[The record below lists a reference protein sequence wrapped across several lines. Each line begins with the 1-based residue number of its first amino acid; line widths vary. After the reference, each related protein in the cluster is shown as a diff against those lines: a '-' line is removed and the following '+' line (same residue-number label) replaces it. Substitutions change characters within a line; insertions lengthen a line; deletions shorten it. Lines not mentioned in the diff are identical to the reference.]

1 MAFDRDQFIERLQQM
16 RRPLQFAAR
25 QNVRKIAVLQDLE
38 ARVLEWLDA
47 AMALQPPPAV
57 AANLDA
63 CRRLFS
69 GFDRADPTTK
79 FQVITTTLGRL
90 DHLLALVERR
100 EAVPRQPPIA
110 APSPASEEEAGRGAG
125 DARLSPLPTFPR
137 QGGRSPSAAGRYVKS
152 STRNGE
158 DRSTDAPIASPEP
171 TDILTQS
178 IQFLK
183 GVGPNRAQMLRR
195 LGIETIGDALALLPR
210 RYEDRTNL
218 KPIRSLEVGKQE
230 TFEGTILVSGS
241 SRTGRGR
248 RLWEIIIGDATGTL
262 RCLWFQFHET
272 YMRQR
277 YRTGQRVIVTG
288 EIRINP
294 YSGHR
299 KEVHHPDLETIEAD
313 EREPLHVGRIV
324 PVYPATEGLHQKTLR
339 TVIKRIVDEFADQ
352 ASDCL
357 PSTMRERLQ
366 LLMAPQAFREVH
378 FPSPEADLA
387 ALNRWTSEAHR
398 RLVFEEFFLLELG
411 LALRQRATTI
421 EERGVTYRGTGA
433 LGERLRSQLPFTLTA
448 AQQRVVAEIVENMRR
463 PHPMNRLLQGDVGS
477 GKTIVALLAML
488 LAIES
493 GFQAAIMAPTEI
505 LAEQHYLTMHRLVD
519 RLGVRVTLL
528 TSATKGSRRRGL
540 LETIAAGDV
549 DLIVGTHALIQEG
562 VEFKTL
568 GLAVIDEQHRFGVL
582 QRATLKRKGYYP
594 DVLVM
599 TATPIPRTLA
609 MTVYGDLD
617 VSIIDELPPGR
628 LPVMTR
634 LCYDSRR
641 GESYELM
648 RGALR
653 QGRQAY
659 VVYPLIE
666 ESEKTD
672 LRAATAMAEQLQ
684 REVFPEFRVGLLH
697 GRLKSDEKEQIMRA
711 FAAGD
716 LQVLVST
723 TVIEVGVDVPNA
735 SVMLVEHAERFGLA
749 QLHQLRGRVG
759 RSHHQAY
766 CLLMADFPMSEEAK
780 QRLRALTES
789 HDGFMIAEQDLEIRG
804 PGEFL
809 GTRQSGL
816 PELRVAHLIRDQRVL
831 AEARRE
837 AFALV
842 ANDPHLSLPEH
853 AALRQALLNRWQHKF
868 ELMHVG

>member
-1 MAFDRDQFIERLQQM
+1 MAFDRDQFVERLQQI
-16 RRPLQFAAR
+16 RRPLEFAAR

-38 ARVLEWLDA
+38 ARLLEWLEA
-47 AMALQPPPAV
+47 ATALHPAPEL

-63 CRRLFS
+63 CRRLFT
-69 GFDRADPTTK
+69 GFDRADPSTK
-79 FQVITTTLGRL
+79 RQVITTALGRL
-90 DHLLALVERR
+90 DHLMVLVD
-100 EAVPRQPPIA
+100 RQLPEIPQH
-110 APSPASEEEAGRGAG
+110 P
-125 DARLSPLPTFPR
+125 PLP
-137 QGGRSPSAAGRYVKS
+137 SPSAS
-152 STRNGE
+152 STT
-158 DRSTDAPIASPEP
+158 SPAPVNV
-171 TDILTQS
+171 LTQS

-183 GVGPNRAQMLRR
+183 GVGPARAQMLRR

-210 RYEDRTNL
+210 RYDDRTNL
-218 KPIRSLEVGKQE
+218 KPIRSLQVGTQE

-248 RLWEIIIGDATGTL
+248 RLYEMIVGDATGTM
-262 RCLWFQFHET
+262 RCLWFQFHEA

-277 YRTGQRVIVTG
+277 YRTGQHVIVTG
-288 EIRINP
+288 EVRINA
-294 YSGHR
+294 YSGQR
-299 KEVHHPDLETIEAD
+299 KEVHHPDLELIEAD
-313 EREPLHVGRIV
+313 EHEPLHTGRMV

-339 TVIKRIVDEFADQ
+339 TVIKRIVDEYAHQ
-352 ASDCL
+352 VEDCL
-357 PSTMRERLQ
+357 PPALRQRLH
-366 LLMAPQAFREVH
+366 LLEASQALREVH
-378 FPSPEADLA
+378 FPSADADLE
-387 ALNRWTSEAHR
+387 ALNHWSSEAHR

-411 LALRQRATTI
+411 LALRQRDTTI
-421 EERGVTYRGTGA
+421 EERRIAYRGTGA
-433 LGERLRSQLPFTLTA
+433 LADQLRTQLPFKLTT
-448 AQQRVVAEIVENMRR
+448 AQEHVLAEIMANMRR

-493 GFQAAIMAPTEI
+493 GFQAAIMVPTEI
-505 LAEQHYLTMHRLVD
+505 LAEQHYLTMHRLVEP
-519 RLGVRVTLL
+519 LGVRVMLL
-528 TSATKGSRRRGL
+528 TSAIKGSRRREL

-562 VEFKTL
+562 LEFKAL

-582 QRATLKRKGYYP
+582 QRATLKRKGYSP

-609 MTVYGDLD
+609 MTVYGDLE

-628 LPVMTR
+628 LPVITQ
-634 LCYDSRR
+634 LCYESRR
-641 GESYELM
+641 GQSYELM
-648 RGALR
+648 RQVLR
-653 QGRQAY
+653 QGRQVY

-684 REVFPEFRVGLLH
+684 REVLPEFRVGLLH
-697 GRLKSDEKEQIMRA
+697 GRLKSDQKEHIMRA
-711 FAAGD
+711 FSTGD
-716 LQVLVST
+716 LEVLVST

-735 SVMLVEHAERFGLA
+735 TLMLVEHAERFGLA

-780 QRLRALTES
+780 QRLQTLTE
-789 HDGFMIAEQDLEIRG
+789 HDDGFMIAERDLEIRG

-842 ANDPHLSLPEH
+842 AEDPHLSRPEH
-853 AALRQALLNRWQHKF
+853 EGLRQALMNRWQQKF

>member
-1 MAFDRDQFIERLQQM
+1 MAFDRDQFVERLQQI
-16 RRPLQFAAR
+16 RRPLVFAAR

-38 ARVLEWLDA
+38 ARLLEWLEA
-47 AMALQPPPAV
+47 ATALHPAPEL

-63 CRRLFS
+63 CRRLFT
-69 GFDRADPTTK
+69 GFDRADPSTK
-79 FQVITTTLGRL
+79 RQVITTALGRL
-90 DHLLALVERR
+90 DHLMVLVD
-100 EAVPRQPPIA
+100 RQLPEIPQH
-110 APSPASEEEAGRGAG
+110 P
-125 DARLSPLPTFPR
+125 PLP
-137 QGGRSPSAAGRYVKS
+137 SPSAS
-152 STRNGE
+152 STT
-158 DRSTDAPIASPEP
+158 SPAPVNV
-171 TDILTQS
+171 LTQS

-183 GVGPNRAQMLRR
+183 GVGPARAQMLRR

-210 RYEDRTNL
+210 RYDDRTNL
-218 KPIRSLEVGKQE
+218 KPIRSLQVGTQE

-248 RLWEIIIGDATGTL
+248 RLYEMIVGDATGTM
-262 RCLWFQFHET
+262 RCLWFQFHEA

-277 YRTGQRVIVTG
+277 YRTGQHVIVTG
-288 EIRINP
+288 EVRINA
-294 YSGHR
+294 YSGQR
-299 KEVHHPDLETIEAD
+299 KEVHHPDLELIEAD
-313 EREPLHVGRIV
+313 EHEPLHTGRMV

-339 TVIKRIVDEFADQ
+339 TVIKRIVDEYAHQ
-352 ASDCL
+352 VEDCL
-357 PSTMRERLQ
+357 PPALRQRLR
-366 LLMAPQAFREVH
+366 LLEASQALREVH
-378 FPSPEADLA
+378 FPTADADLE
-387 ALNRWTSEAHR
+387 ALNHWSSEAHR

-411 LALRQRATTI
+411 LALRQRDTTI
-421 EERGVTYRGTGA
+421 EERRIAYRGTGA
-433 LGERLRSQLPFTLTA
+433 LADQLRTQLPFKLTT
-448 AQQRVVAEIVENMRR
+448 AQEHVLAEIMANMRR

-493 GFQAAIMAPTEI
+493 GFQAAIMVPTEI
-505 LAEQHYLTMHRLVD
+505 LAEQHYLTMHRLVEP
-519 RLGVRVTLL
+519 LGVRVMLL
-528 TSATKGSRRRGL
+528 TSAIKGSRRREL

-562 VEFKTL
+562 LEFKAL

-582 QRATLKRKGYYP
+582 QRATLKRKGYSP

-609 MTVYGDLD
+609 MTVYGDLE

-628 LPVMTR
+628 LPVITQ
-634 LCYDSRR
+634 LCYESRR
-641 GESYELM
+641 GQSYELM
-648 RGALR
+648 RQVLR
-653 QGRQAY
+653 QGRQVY

-684 REVFPEFRVGLLH
+684 REVLPEFRVGLLH
-697 GRLKSDEKEQIMRA
+697 GRLKSDQKEHIMRA
-711 FAAGD
+711 FSTGD
-716 LQVLVST
+716 LEVLVST

-735 SVMLVEHAERFGLA
+735 TLMLVEHAERFGLA

-766 CLLMADFPMSEEAK
+766 CLLMANFPMSEEAK
-780 QRLRALTES
+780 QRLQTLTE
-789 HDGFMIAEQDLEIRG
+789 HDDGFMIAERDLEIRG

-842 ANDPHLSLPEH
+842 AEDPHLSRPEH
-853 AALRQALLNRWQHKF
+853 EGLRQALMNRWQQKF

>member
-1 MAFDRDQFIERLQQM
+1 MAFDRDQFVERLQQI
-16 RRPLQFAAR
+16 RRPLVFAAR

-38 ARVLEWLDA
+38 ARLLEWLEA
-47 AMALQPPPAV
+47 ATALHPAPEL

-63 CRRLFS
+63 CRRLFT
-69 GFDRADPTTK
+69 GFDRADPSTK
-79 FQVITTTLGRL
+79 RQVITTALGRL
-90 DHLLALVERR
+90 DHLMVLVD
-100 EAVPRQPPIA
+100 RQLPEIPQH
-110 APSPASEEEAGRGAG
+110 P
-125 DARLSPLPTFPR
+125 PLP
-137 QGGRSPSAAGRYVKS
+137 SPSAS
-152 STRNGE
+152 STT
-158 DRSTDAPIASPEP
+158 SPAPVNV
-171 TDILTQS
+171 LTQS

-183 GVGPNRAQMLRR
+183 GVGPARAQMLRR

-210 RYEDRTNL
+210 RYDDRTNL
-218 KPIRSLEVGKQE
+218 KPIRSLQVGTQE

-248 RLWEIIIGDATGTL
+248 RLYEMIVGDATGTM
-262 RCLWFQFHET
+262 RCLWFQFHEA

-277 YRTGQRVIVTG
+277 YRTGQHVIVTG
-288 EIRINP
+288 EVRINA
-294 YSGHR
+294 YSGQR
-299 KEVHHPDLETIEAD
+299 KEVHHPDLELIEAD
-313 EREPLHVGRIV
+313 EHEPLHTGRMV

-339 TVIKRIVDEFADQ
+339 TVIKRIVDEYAHQ
-352 ASDCL
+352 VEDCL
-357 PSTMRERLQ
+357 PPALRQRLR
-366 LLMAPQAFREVH
+366 LLEASQALREVH
-378 FPSPEADLA
+378 FPTADADLE
-387 ALNRWTSEAHR
+387 ALNHWSSDAHR

-411 LALRQRATTI
+411 LALRQRDTTI
-421 EERGVTYRGTGA
+421 EERRIAYRGTGA
-433 LGERLRSQLPFTLTA
+433 LADQLRTQLPFELTT
-448 AQQRVVAEIVENMRR
+448 AQEHVLAEIMANMRR

-493 GFQAAIMAPTEI
+493 GFQAAIMVPTEI
-505 LAEQHYLTMHRLVD
+505 LAEQHYLTMHRLVEL
-519 RLGVRVTLL
+519 LGVRVMLL
-528 TSATKGSRRRGL
+528 TSAIKGSRRREL

-562 VEFKTL
+562 LEFKAL

-582 QRATLKRKGYYP
+582 QRATLKRKGYSP

-609 MTVYGDLD
+609 MTVYGDLE

-628 LPVMTR
+628 LPVITQ
-634 LCYDSRR
+634 LCYESRR
-641 GESYELM
+641 GQSYELM
-648 RGALR
+648 RQVLR
-653 QGRQAY
+653 QGRQVY

-684 REVFPEFRVGLLH
+684 REVLPEFRVGLLH
-697 GRLKSDEKEQIMRA
+697 GRLKSDQKEHIMRA
-711 FAAGD
+711 FSTGD
-716 LQVLVST
+716 LEVLVST

-735 SVMLVEHAERFGLA
+735 TLILVEHAERFGLA

-780 QRLRALTES
+780 RRLQTLTEYD
-789 HDGFMIAEQDLEIRG
+789 DGFMIAERDLEIRG

-842 ANDPHLSLPEH
+842 AEDPHLSRPEH
-853 AALRQALLNRWQHKF
+853 EGLRQALMNRWQQKF

>member
-1 MAFDRDQFIERLQQM
+1 MAFDRDQFVERLQQI
-16 RRPLQFAAR
+16 RRPLVFAAR

-38 ARVLEWLDA
+38 ARLLEWLEA
-47 AMALQPPPAV
+47 ATALHPAPEL

-63 CRRLFS
+63 CRRLFT
-69 GFDRADPTTK
+69 GFDRADPSTK
-79 FQVITTTLGRL
+79 RQVITTALGRL
-90 DHLLALVERR
+90 DHLMVLVD
-100 EAVPRQPPIA
+100 RQLPEIPQH
-110 APSPASEEEAGRGAG
+110 P
-125 DARLSPLPTFPR
+125 PLP
-137 QGGRSPSAAGRYVKS
+137 SPSAS
-152 STRNGE
+152 STT
-158 DRSTDAPIASPEP
+158 SPAPVNV
-171 TDILTQS
+171 LTQS

-183 GVGPNRAQMLRR
+183 GVGPARAQMLRR

-210 RYEDRTNL
+210 RYDDRTNL
-218 KPIRSLEVGKQE
+218 KPIRSLQVGTQE

-248 RLWEIIIGDATGTL
+248 RLYEMIVGDATGTM
-262 RCLWFQFHET
+262 RCLWFQFHEA

-277 YRTGQRVIVTG
+277 YRTGQHVIVTG
-288 EIRINP
+288 EVRINA
-294 YSGHR
+294 YSGQR
-299 KEVHHPDLETIEAD
+299 KEVHHPDLELIEAD
-313 EREPLHVGRIV
+313 EHEPLHTGRMV

-339 TVIKRIVDEFADQ
+339 TVIKRIVDEYAHQ
-352 ASDCL
+352 VEDCL
-357 PSTMRERLQ
+357 PPALRQRLH
-366 LLMAPQAFREVH
+366 LLEASQALREVH
-378 FPSPEADLA
+378 FPTADADLE
-387 ALNRWTSEAHR
+387 ALNHWSSEAHR

-411 LALRQRATTI
+411 LALRQRDTTI
-421 EERGVTYRGTGA
+421 EERRIAYRGTGA
-433 LGERLRSQLPFTLTA
+433 LADQLRTQLPFKLTT
-448 AQQRVVAEIVENMRR
+448 AQEHVLAEIMANMRR

-493 GFQAAIMAPTEI
+493 GFQAAIMVPTEI
-505 LAEQHYLTMHRLVD
+505 LAEQHYLTMHRLVEP
-519 RLGVRVTLL
+519 LGVRVMLL
-528 TSATKGSRRRGL
+528 TSAIKGSRRREL

-562 VEFKTL
+562 LEFKAL

-582 QRATLKRKGYYP
+582 QRATLKRKGYSP

-609 MTVYGDLD
+609 MTVYGDLE

-628 LPVMTR
+628 LPVITQ
-634 LCYDSRR
+634 LCYESRR
-641 GESYELM
+641 GQSYELM
-648 RGALR
+648 RQVLR
-653 QGRQAY
+653 QGRQVY

-684 REVFPEFRVGLLH
+684 REVLPEFRVGLLH
-697 GRLKSDEKEQIMRA
+697 GRLKSDQKEHIMRA
-711 FAAGD
+711 FSTGD
-716 LQVLVST
+716 LEVLVST

-735 SVMLVEHAERFGLA
+735 TLILVEHAERFGLA

-780 QRLRALTES
+780 RRLQTLTEYD
-789 HDGFMIAEQDLEIRG
+789 DGFMIAERDLEIRG

-842 ANDPHLSLPEH
+842 AEDPHLSRPEH
-853 AALRQALLNRWQHKF
+853 EGLRQALMNRWQQKF

>member
-1 MAFDRDQFIERLQQM
+1 MAFNHDQFIERLQQI

-38 ARVLEWLDA
+38 ARLIEWLEA
-47 AMALQPPPAV
+47 ATALQPPPDI

-63 CRRLFS
+63 CRRLFT
-69 GFDRADPTTK
+69 GFDRADPSTK
-79 FQVITTTLGRL
+79 RRVITTALGRL
-90 DHLLALVERR
+90 DHLTALVERQISKSP
-100 EAVPRQPPIA
+100 PRPSLPSSSA
-110 APSPASEEEAGRGAG
+110 PLHHDGPNVSVSEKSAPSSTSRERTQRSEAQTTA
-125 DARLSPLPTFPR
+125 LSSVNVL
-137 QGGRSPSAAGRYVKS
+137 
-152 STRNGE
+152 
-158 DRSTDAPIASPEP
+158 D
-171 TDILTQS
+171 QS

-183 GVGPNRAQMLRR
+183 GVGPARAQMLRR

-210 RYEDRTNL
+210 RYDDRTNL
-218 KPIRSLEVGKQE
+218 KPICNLEVGTQE

-241 SRTGRGR
+241 SRTARGR
-248 RLWEIIIGDATGTL
+248 RLYEMIIGDATGTM
-262 RCLWFQFHET
+262 RCLWFQFHEA

-288 EIRINP
+288 EIRINS
-294 YSGHR
+294 YAGQR
-299 KEVHHPDLETIEAD
+299 KEVHHPDLESLEAN
-313 EREPLHVGRIV
+313 ERETLHTGRIV

-339 TVIKRIVDEFADQ
+339 TVIKRIVDEYAHQ
-352 ASDCL
+352 VRDCL
-357 PSTMRERLQ
+357 PPGLQQRLQ
-366 LLMAPQAFREVH
+366 LMEASQAFREVH
-378 FPSPEADLA
+378 FPSPDSNLE
-387 ALNRWTSEAHR
+387 ALNRWSSEAHH

-411 LALRQRATTI
+411 LALRQRETTM
-421 EERGVTYRGTGA
+421 EERRVAYRGTD
-433 LGERLRSQLPFTLTA
+433 RLANQLRPRLPFHLTT
-448 AQQRVVAEIVENMRR
+448 AQERVLAEILENMRR

-493 GFQAAIMAPTEI
+493 GFQAAIMVPTEV
-505 LAEQHYLTMHRLVD
+505 LAEQHYLTIRRLVET
-519 RLGVRVTLL
+519 LGVRVTLL
-528 TSATKGSRRRGL
+528 TSAIKGSRRRRL
-540 LETIAAGDV
+540 FEAIAAGDV
-549 DLIVGTHALIQEG
+549 DLIVGTHALIQEDL
-562 VEFKTL
+562 EFKAL

-582 QRATLKRKGYYP
+582 QRATLKRKGYSP

-628 LPVMTR
+628 LPVITK
-634 LCYDSRR
+634 LCYESRR
-641 GESYELM
+641 DESYALM
-648 RGALR
+648 RQTLR
-653 QGRQAY
+653 QRRQVY

-672 LRAATAMAEQLQ
+672 LRAATAMAEHLK
-684 REVFPEFRVGLLH
+684 REIFPEFRVGLLH
-697 GRLKSDEKEQIMRA
+697 GRLKSDEKEHIMRG

-735 SVMLVEHAERFGLA
+735 TVMLVEHAERFGLA

-780 QRLRALTES
+780 QRLQALTEHS
-789 HDGFMIAEQDLEIRG
+789 DGFMIAERDLEIRG

-816 PELRVAHLIRDQRVL
+816 PELRVAHLIRDQHVL

-837 AFALV
+837 AFTLV
-842 ANDPHLSLPEH
+842 AEDPHLSRPEH
-853 AALRQALLNRWQHKF
+853 EALRQALMHRWQQKF

>member
-1 MAFDRDQFIERLQQM
+1 MAFDRDQFVERLQQI
-16 RRPLQFAAR
+16 RRPLEYAAR
-25 QNVRKIAVLQDLE
+25 QHTRKIAVLQDLE
-38 ARVLEWLDA
+38 ARLLEWLEA
-47 AMALQPPPAV
+47 ATALHPAPEL

-63 CRRLFS
+63 CRRLFT

-79 FQVITTTLGRL
+79 RQVITTALGRL
-90 DHLLALVERR
+90 DHLMMLVD
-100 EAVPRQPPIA
+100 RQLPETPQH
-110 APSPASEEEAGRGAG
+110 P
-125 DARLSPLPTFPR
+125 PLP
-137 QGGRSPSAAGRYVKS
+137 SPSAS
-152 STRNGE
+152 STT
-158 DRSTDAPIASPEP
+158 SPAPVNV
-171 TDILTQS
+171 LTQS

-183 GVGPNRAQMLRR
+183 GVGPARAQMLRR

-210 RYEDRTNL
+210 RYDDRTNL
-218 KPIRSLEVGKQE
+218 KPIRSLQVGTQE

-248 RLWEIIIGDATGTL
+248 RLYEMIVGDATGTM
-262 RCLWFQFHET
+262 RCLWFQFHEA

-288 EIRINP
+288 EIRINA
-294 YSGHR
+294 YSGQR
-299 KEVHHPDLETIEAD
+299 KEVHHPDLELIEAD
-313 EREPLHVGRIV
+313 EHEPLHTGRMV

-339 TVIKRIVDEFADQ
+339 TVIKRIVDEYAHQ
-352 ASDCL
+352 VEDCL
-357 PSTMRERLQ
+357 PLALRERLH
-366 LLMAPQAFREVH
+366 LMEASQALREVH
-378 FPSPEADLA
+378 FPSTDADLE
-387 ALNRWTSEAHR
+387 ALNHWSSEAHR

-411 LALRQRATTI
+411 LALRQRDTTI
-421 EERGVTYRGTGA
+421 EERRIAYRGTGA
-433 LGERLRSQLPFTLTA
+433 LADQLRTQLPFKLTT
-448 AQQRVVAEIVENMRR
+448 AQEHVLAEIMANMRR

-493 GFQAAIMAPTEI
+493 GFQAAIMVPTEI
-505 LAEQHYLTMHRLVD
+505 LAEQHYLTMHRLVEP
-519 RLGVRVTLL
+519 LGVRVMLL
-528 TSATKGSRRRGL
+528 TSAIKGSRRREL
-540 LETIAAGDV
+540 LETVVAGDV

-562 VEFKTL
+562 LEFKAL

-582 QRATLKRKGYYP
+582 QRATLKRKGYSP

-609 MTVYGDLD
+609 MTVYGDLE

-628 LPVMTR
+628 LPVITQ
-634 LCYDSRR
+634 LCYESRR
-641 GESYELM
+641 GQSYELIKQV
-648 RGALR
+648 LR
-653 QGRQAY
+653 QGRQVY

-684 REVFPEFRVGLLH
+684 REVLPEFRVGLLH
-697 GRLKSDEKEQIMRA
+697 GRLKSDQKEHIMRA
-711 FAAGD
+711 FSTGD
-716 LQVLVST
+716 LEVLVST

-735 SVMLVEHAERFGLA
+735 TLMLVEHAERFGLA

-766 CLLMADFPMSEEAK
+766 CLLMANFPMSEEAK
-780 QRLRALTES
+780 QRLQTLTE
-789 HDGFMIAEQDLEIRG
+789 HDDGFMIAERDLEIRG

-842 ANDPHLSLPEH
+842 AEDPHLSRPEH
-853 AALRQALLNRWQHKF
+853 EGLRQALMNRWQQKF

>member
-1 MAFDRDQFIERLQQM
+1 MAFDPDQFIERLQQM
-16 RRPLQFAAR
+16 RRPLRFAAR
-25 QNVRKIAVLQDLE
+25 QNTRKIAVLQDLE
-38 ARVLEWLDA
+38 ARLLEWLEA
-47 AMALQPPPAV
+47 AMALQPPPDII
-57 AANLDA
+57 ANLDA
-63 CRRLFS
+63 CRRLFT
-69 GFDRADPTTK
+69 GFDGADAATK
-79 FQVITTTLGRL
+79 LGVIATALGRL
-90 DHLLALVERR
+90 DHLIALVERQISKD
-100 EAVPRQPPIA
+100 PRRIPL
-110 APSPASEEEAGRGAG
+110 PSPSTGKREGGGES
-125 DARLSPLPTFPR
+125 SPPVGPIPTFTR
-137 QGGRSPSAAGRYVKS
+137 QEGRSPSAPDTAANT
-152 STRNGE
+152 STPRKL
-158 DRSTDAPIASPEP
+158 RPVTDSASPSP
-171 TDILTQS
+171 PSDDLLSQP

-183 GVGPNRAQMLRR
+183 GIGPNRAQMLRR
-195 LGIETIGDALALLPR
+195 LGIETISDALALLPR

-218 KPIRSLEVGKQE
+218 KPIRSLEIGRQE

-241 SRTGRGR
+241 SRTGRGK
-248 RLWEIIIGDATGTL
+248 RLYEIIVGDATGTI
-262 RCLWFQFHET
+262 RCLWFQFHEA

-277 YRTGQRVIVTG
+277 YRPGQRVIVTG
-288 EIRINP
+288 EVRTNP

-299 KEVHHPDLETIEAD
+299 KEVHHPDLETMAND

-339 TVIKRIVDEFADQ
+339 TVIKRILDEYAHQ
-352 ASDCL
+352 VPDCL
-357 PSTMRERLQ
+357 PPALRERLH
-366 LLMAPQAFREVH
+366 LMKASQALRDVH
-378 FPSPEADLA
+378 FPSPEADLE
-387 ALNRWTSEAHR
+387 ALNRWCSEAHR

-411 LALRQRATTI
+411 LALRQRGTTL
-421 EERGVTYRGTGA
+421 EKRGLAESGTGA
-433 LGERLRSQLPFTLTA
+433 VAERLRAQLPFKLTG
-448 AQQRVVAEIVENMRR
+448 AQERVLAEIFANMRR

-505 LAEQHYLTMHRLVD
+505 LAEQHYLTMHHLVETL
-519 RLGVRVTLL
+519 RVRATLL

-540 LETIAAGDV
+540 LEVIAAGDV
-549 DLIVGTHALIQEG
+549 DLIIGTHALIQEG
-562 VEFKTL
+562 VEFKAL

-582 QRATLKRKGYYP
+582 QRATLKRKGYCP

-628 LPVMTR
+628 LPVITR
-634 LCYDSRR
+634 LYYDSRR
-641 GESYELM
+641 GESYDLM
-648 RGALR
+648 RRELR
-653 QGRQAY
+653 QGRQVY

-684 REVFPEFRVGLLH
+684 REVFPEYRVGLLH
-697 GRLKSDEKEQIMRA
+697 GRMKSSAKEEIMHA
-711 FAAGD
+711 FSSGD
-716 LQVLVST
+716 LPVLVST

-735 SVMLVEHAERFGLA
+735 TVMLVEHAERFGLA

-780 QRLRALTES
+780 QRLQALTAS
-789 HDGFMIAEQDLEIRG
+789 HDGFVIAERDLEIRG

-816 PELRVAHLIRDQRVL
+816 PELRVAHLIRDQRIL

-842 ANDPHLSLPEH
+842 AGDPQLSLPEH
-853 AALRQALLNRWQHKF
+853 VALRQGLIYRWQQKF

>member
-1 MAFDRDQFIERLQQM
+1 MAFDRDQFVERLQQI
-16 RRPLQFAAR
+16 RRPLEFAAR

-38 ARVLEWLDA
+38 ARLLEWLEA
-47 AMALQPPPAV
+47 ATALHPAPEL

-63 CRRLFS
+63 CRRLFT
-69 GFDRADPTTK
+69 GFDRADPSTK
-79 FQVITTTLGRL
+79 RQVITTALGRL
-90 DHLLALVERR
+90 DHLMVLVD
-100 EAVPRQPPIA
+100 RQLPEIPQH
-110 APSPASEEEAGRGAG
+110 P
-125 DARLSPLPTFPR
+125 PLP
-137 QGGRSPSAAGRYVKS
+137 SPSAS
-152 STRNGE
+152 STT
-158 DRSTDAPIASPEP
+158 SPAPVNV
-171 TDILTQS
+171 LTQS

-183 GVGPNRAQMLRR
+183 GVGPARAQMLRR

-210 RYEDRTNL
+210 RYDDRTNL
-218 KPIRSLEVGKQE
+218 KPIRSLQVGTQE

-248 RLWEIIIGDATGTL
+248 RLYEMIVGDATGTM
-262 RCLWFQFHET
+262 RCLWFQFHEA

-277 YRTGQRVIVTG
+277 YRTGQHVIVTG
-288 EIRINP
+288 EVRINA
-294 YSGHR
+294 YSGQR
-299 KEVHHPDLETIEAD
+299 KEVHHPDLELIEAD
-313 EREPLHVGRIV
+313 EHEPLHTGRMV

-339 TVIKRIVDEFADQ
+339 TVIKRIVDEYAHQ
-352 ASDCL
+352 VEDCL
-357 PSTMRERLQ
+357 PPALRQRLH
-366 LLMAPQAFREVH
+366 LLEASQALREVH
-378 FPSPEADLA
+378 FPTADADLE
-387 ALNRWTSEAHR
+387 ALNHWSSEAHR

-411 LALRQRATTI
+411 LALRQRDTTI
-421 EERGVTYRGTGA
+421 EERRIAYRGTGA
-433 LGERLRSQLPFTLTA
+433 LADQLRTQLPFKLTT
-448 AQQRVVAEIVENMRR
+448 AQEHVLAEIMANMRR

-493 GFQAAIMAPTEI
+493 GFQAAIMVPTEI
-505 LAEQHYLTMHRLVD
+505 LAEQHYLTMHRLVEP
-519 RLGVRVTLL
+519 LGVRVMLL
-528 TSATKGSRRRGL
+528 TSAIKGSRRREL

-562 VEFKTL
+562 LEFKAL

-582 QRATLKRKGYYP
+582 QRATLKRKGYSP

-609 MTVYGDLD
+609 MTVYGDLE

-628 LPVMTR
+628 LPVITQ
-634 LCYDSRR
+634 LCYESRR
-641 GESYELM
+641 GQSYELM
-648 RGALR
+648 RQVLR
-653 QGRQAY
+653 QGRQVY

-684 REVFPEFRVGLLH
+684 REVLPEFRVGLLH
-697 GRLKSDEKEQIMRA
+697 GRLKSDQKEHIMRA
-711 FAAGD
+711 FSTGD
-716 LQVLVST
+716 LEVLVST

-735 SVMLVEHAERFGLA
+735 TLMLVEHAERFGLA

-780 QRLRALTES
+780 RRLQTLTEYD
-789 HDGFMIAEQDLEIRG
+789 DGFMIAERDLEIRG

-842 ANDPHLSLPEH
+842 AEDPHLSRPEH
-853 AALRQALLNRWQHKF
+853 EGLRQALMNRWQQKF

>member
-1 MAFDRDQFIERLQQM
+1 
-16 RRPLQFAAR
+16 
-25 QNVRKIAVLQDLE
+25 VRKIAVLQDLE
-38 ARVLEWLDA
+38 VRLLEWLDA
-47 AMALQPPPAV
+47 AMALQPPSNV

-63 CRRLFS
+63 CRRLFT

-79 FQVITTTLGRL
+79 LQVITTVLSRL
-90 DHLLALVERR
+90 DHLQAQIEQDEAGSR
-100 EAVPRQPPIA
+100 EPLTVPSSSPRDGIGGGTGDTIGQAMPTLPPQPGEDA
-110 APSPASEEEAGRGAG
+110 PASGCSIEPLA
-125 DARLSPLPTFPR
+125 ARHNRRAVEF
-137 QGGRSPSAAGRYVKS
+137 
-152 STRNGE
+152 
-158 DRSTDAPIASPEP
+158 STDSPPPSE
-171 TDILTQS
+171 IFSQS
-178 IQFLK
+178 MQFVK
-183 GVGPNRAQMLRR
+183 GVGPNRAQMLQR
-195 LGIETIGDALALLPR
+195 LGIATIGDALALLPR

-218 KPIRSLEVGKQE
+218 KLIRNLEVGRQE
-230 TFEGTILVSGS
+230 TFEGMILVSGS
-241 SRTGRGR
+241 NRTGRGR
-248 RLWEIIIGDATGTL
+248 RLYEIIVGDATGTL

-288 EIRINP
+288 EVRINP
-294 YSGHR
+294 YSGQR
-299 KEVHHPDLETIEAD
+299 KEVHHPDLEIIDAD

-339 TVIKRIVDEFADQ
+339 TVIRRIVDDFADQ
-352 ASDCL
+352 APDCL
-357 PSTMRERLQ
+357 PPALRERLQ
-366 LLMAPQAFREVH
+366 LLRAPQALREVH
-378 FPSPEADLA
+378 FPSATADLE
-387 ALNRWTSEAHR
+387 ALNHWSSEAHR

-411 LALRQRATTI
+411 LALRQRETTI
-421 EERGVTYRGTGA
+421 EERAVAYRSTGVLA
-433 LGERLRSQLPFTLTA
+433 ERLRAQLPFKLTT
-448 AQQRVVAEIVENMRR
+448 AQERVLAEIGENLRR

-493 GFQAAIMAPTEI
+493 GFQTAIMAPTEI
-505 LAEQHYLTMHRLVD
+505 LAEQHYRTMQELVQ
-519 RLGVRVTLL
+519 RLGVRVVLL
-528 TSATKGSRRRGL
+528 TSGIKGRRRREL
-540 LETIAAGDV
+540 LETIATGDV

-562 VEFKTL
+562 VEFKAL
-568 GLAVIDEQHRFGVL
+568 ALAVIDEQHRFGVL
-582 QRATLKRKGYYP
+582 QRAMLKRKGYYP

-617 VSIIDELPPGR
+617 VSTLDELPPGR
-628 LPVMTR
+628 LPVITR
-634 LCYDSRR
+634 LCYESRR

-648 RGALR
+648 RAALR
-653 QGRQAY
+653 QGRQVY

-666 ESEKTD
+666 ESEKMD

-684 REVFPEFRVGLLH
+684 HEVFPEYRVGLLH
-697 GRLKSDEKEQIMRA
+697 GRLKSDEKERIMRD
-711 FAAGD
+711 FLAGG

-735 SVMLVEHAERFGLA
+735 SVMLIEHAERFGLA

-766 CLLMADFPMSEEAK
+766 CLLMAHFPMSEEAK
-780 QRLRALTES
+780 QRLQALTES
-789 HDGFMIAEQDLEIRG
+789 HDGFVIAERDLDIRG

-816 PELRVAHLIRDQRVL
+816 PELRVAHLIRDQHIL

-842 ANDPHLSLPEH
+842 ARDPHLALSEH
-853 AALRQALLNRWQHKF
+853 AALRQALMNRWQQKF
-868 ELMHVG
+868 ELMYIG

>member
-1 MAFDRDQFIERLQQM
+1 MAFDRDQFVERLQQI
-16 RRPLQFAAR
+16 RRPLEFAAR

-38 ARVLEWLDA
+38 ARLLEWLEA
-47 AMALQPPPAV
+47 ATALHPAPEL

-63 CRRLFS
+63 CRRLFT
-69 GFDRADPTTK
+69 GFDRADPSTK
-79 FQVITTTLGRL
+79 RQVITTALGRL
-90 DHLLALVERR
+90 DHLMVLVD
-100 EAVPRQPPIA
+100 RQLPEIPQH
-110 APSPASEEEAGRGAG
+110 P
-125 DARLSPLPTFPR
+125 PLP
-137 QGGRSPSAAGRYVKS
+137 SPSAS
-152 STRNGE
+152 STT
-158 DRSTDAPIASPEP
+158 SPAPVNV
-171 TDILTQS
+171 LTQS

-183 GVGPNRAQMLRR
+183 GVGPARAQMLRR

-210 RYEDRTNL
+210 RYDDRTNL
-218 KPIRSLEVGKQE
+218 KPIRSLQVGTQE

-248 RLWEIIIGDATGTL
+248 RLYEMIVGDATGTM
-262 RCLWFQFHET
+262 RCLWFQFHEA

-277 YRTGQRVIVTG
+277 YRTGQHVIVTG
-288 EIRINP
+288 EVRINA
-294 YSGHR
+294 YSGQR
-299 KEVHHPDLETIEAD
+299 KEVHHPDLELIEAD
-313 EREPLHVGRIV
+313 EHEPLHTGRMV

-339 TVIKRIVDEFADQ
+339 TVIKRIVDEYAHQ
-352 ASDCL
+352 VEDCL
-357 PSTMRERLQ
+357 PPALRQRLH
-366 LLMAPQAFREVH
+366 LLEASQALREVH
-378 FPSPEADLA
+378 FPTADADLE
-387 ALNRWTSEAHR
+387 ALNHWSSEAHR

-411 LALRQRATTI
+411 LALRQRDTTI
-421 EERGVTYRGTGA
+421 EERRIAYRGTGA
-433 LGERLRSQLPFTLTA
+433 LADQLRTQLPFKLTT
-448 AQQRVVAEIVENMRR
+448 AQEHVLAEIMANMRR

-493 GFQAAIMAPTEI
+493 GFQAAIMVPTEI
-505 LAEQHYLTMHRLVD
+505 LAEQHYLTMHRLVEP
-519 RLGVRVTLL
+519 LGVRVMLL
-528 TSATKGSRRRGL
+528 TSAIKGSRRREL

-562 VEFKTL
+562 LEFKAL

-582 QRATLKRKGYYP
+582 QRATLKRKGYSP

-609 MTVYGDLD
+609 MTVYGDLE

-628 LPVMTR
+628 LPVITQ
-634 LCYDSRR
+634 LCYESRR
-641 GESYELM
+641 GQSYELM
-648 RGALR
+648 RQVLR
-653 QGRQAY
+653 QGRQVY

-684 REVFPEFRVGLLH
+684 REVLPEFRVGLLH
-697 GRLKSDEKEQIMRA
+697 GRLKSDQKEHIMRA
-711 FAAGD
+711 FSTGD
-716 LQVLVST
+716 LEVLVST

-735 SVMLVEHAERFGLA
+735 TLILVEHAERFGLA

-780 QRLRALTES
+780 RRLQTLTEYD
-789 HDGFMIAEQDLEIRG
+789 DGFMIAERDLEIRG

-842 ANDPHLSLPEH
+842 AEDPHLSRPEH
-853 AALRQALLNRWQHKF
+853 EGLRQALMNRWQQKF

>member
-1 MAFDRDQFIERLQQM
+1 MAFDRDQFVERLQQI
-16 RRPLQFAAR
+16 RRPLVFAAR

-38 ARVLEWLDA
+38 ARLLEWLEA
-47 AMALQPPPAV
+47 ATALHPAPEL

-63 CRRLFS
+63 CRRLFT
-69 GFDRADPTTK
+69 GFDRADPSTK
-79 FQVITTTLGRL
+79 RQVITTALGRL
-90 DHLLALVERR
+90 DHLMVLVD
-100 EAVPRQPPIA
+100 RQLPEIPQH
-110 APSPASEEEAGRGAG
+110 P
-125 DARLSPLPTFPR
+125 PLP
-137 QGGRSPSAAGRYVKS
+137 SPSAS
-152 STRNGE
+152 STT
-158 DRSTDAPIASPEP
+158 SPAPVNV
-171 TDILTQS
+171 LTQS

-183 GVGPNRAQMLRR
+183 GVGPARAQMLRR

-210 RYEDRTNL
+210 RYDDRTNL
-218 KPIRSLEVGKQE
+218 KPIRSLQVGTQE

-248 RLWEIIIGDATGTL
+248 RLYEMIVGDATGTM
-262 RCLWFQFHET
+262 RCLWFQFHEA

-277 YRTGQRVIVTG
+277 YRTGQHVIVTG
-288 EIRINP
+288 EVRINA
-294 YSGHR
+294 YSGQR
-299 KEVHHPDLETIEAD
+299 KEVHHPDLELIEAD
-313 EREPLHVGRIV
+313 EHEPLHTGRMV

-339 TVIKRIVDEFADQ
+339 TVIKRIVDEYAHQ
-352 ASDCL
+352 VEDCL
-357 PSTMRERLQ
+357 PPALRQRLR
-366 LLMAPQAFREVH
+366 LLEASQALREVH
-378 FPSPEADLA
+378 FPTADADLE
-387 ALNRWTSEAHR
+387 ALNHWSSDAHR

-411 LALRQRATTI
+411 LALRQRDTTI
-421 EERGVTYRGTGA
+421 EERRIAYRGTGA
-433 LGERLRSQLPFTLTA
+433 LADQLRTQLPFKLTT
-448 AQQRVVAEIVENMRR
+448 AQEHVLAEIMANMRR

-493 GFQAAIMAPTEI
+493 GFQAAIMVPTEI
-505 LAEQHYLTMHRLVD
+505 LAEQHYLTMHRLVEP
-519 RLGVRVTLL
+519 LGVRVMLL
-528 TSATKGSRRRGL
+528 TSAIKGSRRREL

-562 VEFKTL
+562 LEFKAL

-582 QRATLKRKGYYP
+582 QRATLKRKGYSP

-609 MTVYGDLD
+609 MTVYGDLE

-628 LPVMTR
+628 LPVITQ
-634 LCYDSRR
+634 LCYESRR
-641 GESYELM
+641 GQSYELM
-648 RGALR
+648 RQVLR
-653 QGRQAY
+653 QGRQVY

-684 REVFPEFRVGLLH
+684 REVLPEFRVGLLH
-697 GRLKSDEKEQIMRA
+697 GRLKSDQKEHIMRA
-711 FAAGD
+711 FSTGD
-716 LQVLVST
+716 LEVLVST

-735 SVMLVEHAERFGLA
+735 TLMLVEHAERFGLA

-780 QRLRALTES
+780 QRLQTLTE
-789 HDGFMIAEQDLEIRG
+789 HDDGFMIAERDLEIRG

-842 ANDPHLSLPEH
+842 AEDPHLSRPEH
-853 AALRQALLNRWQHKF
+853 EGLRQALMNRWQQKF

>member
-1 MAFDRDQFIERLQQM
+1 MAFDRDQFIERVQQI

-38 ARVLEWLDA
+38 ARLLEWLEA
-47 AMALQPPPAV
+47 ATALQPPQDIV
-57 AANLDA
+57 ANLDA
-63 CRRLFS
+63 CRRLFT
-69 GFDRADPTTK
+69 GFDRADASRK
-79 FQVITTTLGRL
+79 LQVISTALGRL
-90 DHLLALVERR
+90 DHLMALVDRER
-100 EAVPRQPPIA
+100 AKIPQDAALP
-110 APSPASEEEAGRGAG
+110 APSASPHQAGGGA
-125 DARLSPLPTFPR
+125 AASKLSGPPS
-137 QGGRSPSAAGRYVKS
+137 SPSSV
-152 STRNGE
+152 
-158 DRSTDAPIASPEP
+158 
-171 TDILTQS
+171 DILAQS

-183 GVGPNRAQMLRR
+183 GVGPARAQMLQR

-210 RYEDRTNL
+210 RYDDRTNL
-218 KPIRSLEVGKQE
+218 KPIRSLQVGAQE

-248 RLWEIIIGDATGTL
+248 RLYEMIIGDATGTM
-262 RCLWFQFHET
+262 RCLWFQFHEA

-277 YRTGQRVIVTG
+277 YRPGQRVMVTG
-288 EIRINP
+288 EIRINS
-294 YSGHR
+294 YSGQR
-299 KEVHHPDLETIEAD
+299 KEVHHPDLELIEAD
-313 EREPLHVGRIV
+313 EREPLHTGRVV

-339 TVIKRIVDEFADQ
+339 TVIKRIVDEYAHQ
-352 ASDCL
+352 VQDCL
-357 PSTMRERLQ
+357 SPALRGRLH
-366 LLMAPQAFREVH
+366 LMEASQALREVH
-378 FPSPEADLA
+378 FPSAEADLE
-387 ALNRWTSEAHR
+387 ALNHWSSEAHR

-411 LALRQRATTI
+411 LALRQRDTAL
-421 EERGVTYRGTGA
+421 EERRVAYRGTGA
-433 LGERLRSQLPFTLTA
+433 LADQLRTRLPFKLTT
-448 AQQRVVAEIVENMRR
+448 AQERVLAEIIANMRR

-493 GFQAAIMAPTEI
+493 GFQAAIMVPTEI
-505 LAEQHYLTMHRLVD
+505 LAEQHYLTIRRLVEP
-519 RLGVRVTLL
+519 LGVRVTLL
-528 TSATKGSRRRGL
+528 TSAIKGSRRGEL
-540 LETIAAGDV
+540 LEAIAAGDV
-549 DLIVGTHALIQEG
+549 DLMVGTHTLIQEG
-562 VEFKTL
+562 LEFKAL

-582 QRATLKRKGYYP
+582 QRATLKRKGYSP

-628 LPVMTR
+628 LPVITR
-634 LCYDSRR
+634 LCYESRR

-648 RGALR
+648 RQALH
-653 QGRQAY
+653 QGRQVY

-672 LRAATAMAEQLQ
+672 LRAATVMAEQLQ
-684 REVFPEFRVGLLH
+684 REVFRECRVGVLH
-697 GRLKSDEKEQIMRA
+697 GRLKSDEKEHIMRA
-711 FAAGD
+711 FSAGD

-735 SVMLVEHAERFGLA
+735 TVMLVEHAERFGLA

-766 CLLMADFPMSEEAK
+766 CLMMADFPMSEDAK
-780 QRLRALTES
+780 QRLQAITAH
-789 HDGFMIAEQDLEIRG
+789 HDGFMIAERDLEIRG

-842 ANDPHLSLPEH
+842 ADDPHLSRPEH
-853 AALRQALLNRWQHKF
+853 YPLRQALMNRWQQKF

>member
-1 MAFDRDQFIERLQQM
+1 MAFDRKQFIERLQQI

-25 QNVRKIAVLQDLE
+25 QNARKIGVLQDLE
-38 ARVLEWLDA
+38 ARLLEWLDA
-47 AMALQPPPAV
+47 ATVLQPPPDI

-63 CRRLFS
+63 CRRLFI
-69 GFDRADPTTK
+69 GFDRADPSTK
-79 FQVITTTLGRL
+79 RQVIATALGRL
-90 DHLLALVERR
+90 DHLMALVEKQISKS
-100 EAVPRQPPIA
+100 PHPPHL
-110 APSPASEEEAGRGAG
+110 PS
-125 DARLSPLPTFPR
+125 
-137 QGGRSPSAAGRYVKS
+137 S
-152 STRNGE
+152 STSPQQDGRIVSDSETSAPPLTSGE
-158 DRSTDAPIASPEP
+158 RDQRSEAQTTSHSPINV
-171 TDILTQS
+171 LVQS

-183 GVGPNRAQMLRR
+183 GVGPARAQMLRR

-210 RYEDRTNL
+210 RYDDRTNL
-218 KPIRSLEVGKQE
+218 KPIRSLQVGTQE

-248 RLWEIIIGDATGTL
+248 RLYEMIIGDATGTM
-262 RCLWFQFHET
+262 RCLWFQFHEA

-277 YRTGQRVIVTG
+277 YRVGQRVIVTG
-288 EIRINP
+288 EIRLNA
-294 YSGHR
+294 YSGQR
-299 KEVHHPDLETIEAD
+299 KEVHHPDLELMEAD
-313 EREPLHVGRIV
+313 EREPLHTGRIV

-339 TVIKRIVDEFADQ
+339 TVIKHIVDEYACQ
-352 ASDCL
+352 VWDCL
-357 PSTMRERLQ
+357 PPGLRQRLH
-366 LLMAPQAFREVH
+366 LMEASQAFREVH
-378 FPSPEADLA
+378 FPSSEADLA
-387 ALNRWTSEAHR
+387 ALNRWSSAAHR

-411 LALRQRATTI
+411 LALRQRETRI
-421 EERGVTYRGTGA
+421 EERRAAYRGTG
-433 LGERLRSQLPFTLTA
+433 RLADQLRPQLPFNLTT
-448 AQQRVVAEIVENMRR
+448 AQERVLAEILENMRQ

-493 GFQAAIMAPTEI
+493 GFQAAIMVPTEI
-505 LAEQHYLTMHRLVD
+505 LAEQHYLTMRRLVEQ
-519 RLGVRVTLL
+519 LGVRVALL
-528 TSATKGSRRRGL
+528 TSAIKGSRRRGL
-540 LETIAAGDV
+540 FEAIAAGDV
-549 DLIVGTHALIQEG
+549 DLIVGTHALIQEDL
-562 VEFKTL
+562 EFKAL
-568 GLAVIDEQHRFGVL
+568 GLAVVDEQHRFGVL
-582 QRATLKRKGYYP
+582 QRATLKRKGYAP

-628 LPVMTR
+628 LPVITK
-634 LCYDSRR
+634 LCYESRR
-641 GESYELM
+641 DESYELM
-648 RGALR
+648 RQELC
-653 QGRQAY
+653 QGRQVY

-697 GRLKSDEKEQIMRA
+697 GRLKSDEKEHIMRG
-711 FAAGD
+711 FSVGD

-735 SVMLVEHAERFGLA
+735 TVMLVEHAERFGLA

-780 QRLRALTES
+780 QRLQALTE
-789 HDGFMIAEQDLEIRG
+789 HCDGFMIAERDLEIRG

-837 AFALV
+837 AFTLV
-842 ANDPHLSLPEH
+842 AEDPQLSHPAH
-853 AALRQALLNRWQHKF
+853 TALRQALVHRWQHKF
-868 ELMHVG
+868 ELMHIG

>member
-1 MAFDRDQFIERLQQM
+1 MAFDRDQFVERLQQI
-16 RRPLQFAAR
+16 RRPLVFAAR

-38 ARVLEWLDA
+38 ARLLEWLEA
-47 AMALQPPPAV
+47 ATALHPAPEL

-63 CRRLFS
+63 CRRLFT
-69 GFDRADPTTK
+69 GFDRADPSTK
-79 FQVITTTLGRL
+79 RQVITTALGRL
-90 DHLLALVERR
+90 DHLMVLVD
-100 EAVPRQPPIA
+100 RQLPEIPQH
-110 APSPASEEEAGRGAG
+110 P
-125 DARLSPLPTFPR
+125 PLP
-137 QGGRSPSAAGRYVKS
+137 SPSAS
-152 STRNGE
+152 STT
-158 DRSTDAPIASPEP
+158 SPAPVNV
-171 TDILTQS
+171 LTQS

-183 GVGPNRAQMLRR
+183 GVGPARAQMLRR

-210 RYEDRTNL
+210 RYDDRTNL
-218 KPIRSLEVGKQE
+218 KPIRSLQVGTQE

-248 RLWEIIIGDATGTL
+248 RLYEMIVGDATGTM
-262 RCLWFQFHET
+262 RCLWFQFHEA

-277 YRTGQRVIVTG
+277 YRTGQHVIVTG
-288 EIRINP
+288 EVRINA
-294 YSGHR
+294 YSGQR
-299 KEVHHPDLETIEAD
+299 KEVHHPDLELIEAD
-313 EREPLHVGRIV
+313 EHEPLHTGRMV

-339 TVIKRIVDEFADQ
+339 TVIKRIVDEYAHQ
-352 ASDCL
+352 VEDCL
-357 PSTMRERLQ
+357 PPALRQRLR
-366 LLMAPQAFREVH
+366 LLEASQALREVH
-378 FPSPEADLA
+378 FPSADADLE
-387 ALNRWTSEAHR
+387 ALNHWSSEAHR

-411 LALRQRATTI
+411 LALRQRDTTI
-421 EERGVTYRGTGA
+421 EERRIAYRGTGA
-433 LGERLRSQLPFTLTA
+433 LADQLRTQLPFKLTT
-448 AQQRVVAEIVENMRR
+448 AQEHVLAEIMANMRR

-493 GFQAAIMAPTEI
+493 GFQAAIMVPTEI
-505 LAEQHYLTMHRLVD
+505 LAEQHYLTMHRLVEP
-519 RLGVRVTLL
+519 LGVRVMLL
-528 TSATKGSRRRGL
+528 TSAIKGSRRREL

-562 VEFKTL
+562 LEFKAL

-582 QRATLKRKGYYP
+582 QRATLKRKGYSP

-609 MTVYGDLD
+609 MTVYGDLE

-628 LPVMTR
+628 LPVITQ
-634 LCYDSRR
+634 LCYESRR
-641 GESYELM
+641 GQSYELM
-648 RGALR
+648 RQVLR
-653 QGRQAY
+653 QGRQVY

-684 REVFPEFRVGLLH
+684 REVLPEFRVGLLH
-697 GRLKSDEKEQIMRA
+697 GRLKSDQKEHIMRA
-711 FAAGD
+711 FSTGD
-716 LQVLVST
+716 LEVLVST

-735 SVMLVEHAERFGLA
+735 TLILVEHAERFGLA

-780 QRLRALTES
+780 RRLQTLTEYD
-789 HDGFMIAEQDLEIRG
+789 DGFMIAERDLEIRG

-842 ANDPHLSLPEH
+842 AEDPHLSRPEH
-853 AALRQALLNRWQHKF
+853 EGLRQALMNRWQQKF

>member
-1 MAFDRDQFIERLQQM
+1 MAFDRDQFVERLQQI
-16 RRPLQFAAR
+16 RRPLVFAAR

-38 ARVLEWLDA
+38 ARLLEWLEA
-47 AMALQPPPAV
+47 ATALHPAPEL

-63 CRRLFS
+63 CRRLFT
-69 GFDRADPTTK
+69 GFDRADPSTK
-79 FQVITTTLGRL
+79 RQVITTALGRL
-90 DHLLALVERR
+90 DHLMVLVD
-100 EAVPRQPPIA
+100 RQLPEIPQH
-110 APSPASEEEAGRGAG
+110 P
-125 DARLSPLPTFPR
+125 PLP
-137 QGGRSPSAAGRYVKS
+137 SPSAS
-152 STRNGE
+152 STT
-158 DRSTDAPIASPEP
+158 SPAPVNV
-171 TDILTQS
+171 LTQS

-183 GVGPNRAQMLRR
+183 GVGPARAQMLRR

-210 RYEDRTNL
+210 RYDDRTNL
-218 KPIRSLEVGKQE
+218 KPIRSLQVGTQE

-248 RLWEIIIGDATGTL
+248 RLYEMIVGDATGTM
-262 RCLWFQFHET
+262 RCLWFQFHEA

-277 YRTGQRVIVTG
+277 YRTGQHVIVTG
-288 EIRINP
+288 EVRINA
-294 YSGHR
+294 YSGQR
-299 KEVHHPDLETIEAD
+299 KEVHHPDLELIEAD
-313 EREPLHVGRIV
+313 EHEPLHTGRMV

-339 TVIKRIVDEFADQ
+339 TVIKRIVDEYAHQ
-352 ASDCL
+352 VEDCL
-357 PSTMRERLQ
+357 PPALRQRLH
-366 LLMAPQAFREVH
+366 LLEASQALREVH
-378 FPSPEADLA
+378 FPTADADLE
-387 ALNRWTSEAHR
+387 ALNHWSSDAHR

-411 LALRQRATTI
+411 LALRQRDTTI
-421 EERGVTYRGTGA
+421 EERRIAYRGTGA
-433 LGERLRSQLPFTLTA
+433 LADQLRTQLPFKLTT
-448 AQQRVVAEIVENMRR
+448 AQEHVLAEIMANMRR

-493 GFQAAIMAPTEI
+493 GFQAAIMVPTEI
-505 LAEQHYLTMHRLVD
+505 LAEQHYLTMHRLVEP
-519 RLGVRVTLL
+519 LGVRVMLL
-528 TSATKGSRRRGL
+528 TSAIKGSRRREL

-562 VEFKTL
+562 LEFKAL

-582 QRATLKRKGYYP
+582 QRATLKRKGYSP

-609 MTVYGDLD
+609 MTVYGDLE

-628 LPVMTR
+628 LPVITQ
-634 LCYDSRR
+634 LCYESRR
-641 GESYELM
+641 GQSYELM
-648 RGALR
+648 RQVLR
-653 QGRQAY
+653 QGRQVY

-684 REVFPEFRVGLLH
+684 REVLPEFRVGLLH
-697 GRLKSDEKEQIMRA
+697 GRLKSDQKEHIMRA
-711 FAAGD
+711 FSTGD
-716 LQVLVST
+716 LEVLVST

-735 SVMLVEHAERFGLA
+735 TLILVEHAERFGLA

-780 QRLRALTES
+780 RRLQTLTEYD
-789 HDGFMIAEQDLEIRG
+789 DGFMIAERDLEIRG

-842 ANDPHLSLPEH
+842 AEDPHLSRPEH
-853 AALRQALLNRWQHKF
+853 EGLRQALMNRWQQKF

>member
-1 MAFDRDQFIERLQQM
+1 MAFDRDQFVERLQQI
-16 RRPLQFAAR
+16 RRPLEFAAR

-38 ARVLEWLDA
+38 ARLLEWLEA
-47 AMALQPPPAV
+47 ATALHPAPEL

-63 CRRLFS
+63 CRRLFT
-69 GFDRADPTTK
+69 GFDRADPSTK
-79 FQVITTTLGRL
+79 RQVITTALGRL
-90 DHLLALVERR
+90 DHLMVLVD
-100 EAVPRQPPIA
+100 RQLPEIPQH
-110 APSPASEEEAGRGAG
+110 P
-125 DARLSPLPTFPR
+125 PLP
-137 QGGRSPSAAGRYVKS
+137 SPSAS
-152 STRNGE
+152 STT
-158 DRSTDAPIASPEP
+158 SPAPVNV
-171 TDILTQS
+171 LTQS

-183 GVGPNRAQMLRR
+183 GVGPARAQMLRR

-210 RYEDRTNL
+210 RYDDRTNL
-218 KPIRSLEVGKQE
+218 KPIRSLQVGTQE

-248 RLWEIIIGDATGTL
+248 RLYEMIVGDATGTM
-262 RCLWFQFHET
+262 RCLWFQFHEA

-277 YRTGQRVIVTG
+277 YRTGQHVIVTG
-288 EIRINP
+288 EVRINA
-294 YSGHR
+294 YSGQR
-299 KEVHHPDLETIEAD
+299 KEVHHPDLELIEAD
-313 EREPLHVGRIV
+313 EHEPLHTGRMV

-339 TVIKRIVDEFADQ
+339 TVIKRIVDEYAHQ
-352 ASDCL
+352 VEDCL
-357 PSTMRERLQ
+357 PPALRQRLR
-366 LLMAPQAFREVH
+366 LLEASQALREVH
-378 FPSPEADLA
+378 FPTADADLE
-387 ALNRWTSEAHR
+387 ALNHWSSDAHR

-411 LALRQRATTI
+411 LALRQRDTTI
-421 EERGVTYRGTGA
+421 EERRIAYRGTGA
-433 LGERLRSQLPFTLTA
+433 LADQLRTQLPFELTT
-448 AQQRVVAEIVENMRR
+448 AQEHVLAEIMANMRR

-493 GFQAAIMAPTEI
+493 GFQAAIMVPTEI
-505 LAEQHYLTMHRLVD
+505 LAEQHYLTMHRLVEP
-519 RLGVRVTLL
+519 LGVRVMLL
-528 TSATKGSRRRGL
+528 TSAIKGSRRREL

-562 VEFKTL
+562 LEFKAL

-582 QRATLKRKGYYP
+582 QRATLKRKGYSP

-609 MTVYGDLD
+609 MTVYGDLE

-628 LPVMTR
+628 LPVITQ
-634 LCYDSRR
+634 LCYESRR
-641 GESYELM
+641 GQSYELM
-648 RGALR
+648 RQVLR
-653 QGRQAY
+653 QGRQVY

-684 REVFPEFRVGLLH
+684 REVLPEFRVGLLH
-697 GRLKSDEKEQIMRA
+697 GRLKSDQKEHIMRA
-711 FAAGD
+711 FSTGD
-716 LQVLVST
+716 LEVLVST

-735 SVMLVEHAERFGLA
+735 TLILVEHAERFGLA

-780 QRLRALTES
+780 RRLQTLTEYD
-789 HDGFMIAEQDLEIRG
+789 DGFMIAERDLEIRG

-842 ANDPHLSLPEH
+842 AEDPHLSRPEH
-853 AALRQALLNRWQHKF
+853 EGLRQALMNRWQQKF

>member
-1 MAFDRDQFIERLQQM
+1 MAFDRDQFVERLQQI
-16 RRPLQFAAR
+16 RRPLVFAAR

-38 ARVLEWLDA
+38 ARLLEWLEA
-47 AMALQPPPAV
+47 ATALHPAPEL

-63 CRRLFS
+63 CRRLFT
-69 GFDRADPTTK
+69 GFDRADPSTK
-79 FQVITTTLGRL
+79 RQVITTALGRL
-90 DHLLALVERR
+90 DHLMVLVD
-100 EAVPRQPPIA
+100 RQLPEIPQH
-110 APSPASEEEAGRGAG
+110 P
-125 DARLSPLPTFPR
+125 PLP
-137 QGGRSPSAAGRYVKS
+137 SPSAS
-152 STRNGE
+152 STT
-158 DRSTDAPIASPEP
+158 SPAPVNV
-171 TDILTQS
+171 LTQS

-183 GVGPNRAQMLRR
+183 GVGPARAQMLRR

-210 RYEDRTNL
+210 RYDDRTNL
-218 KPIRSLEVGKQE
+218 KPIRSLQVGTQE

-248 RLWEIIIGDATGTL
+248 RLYEMIVGDATGTM
-262 RCLWFQFHET
+262 RCLWFQFHEA

-277 YRTGQRVIVTG
+277 YRTGQHVIVTG
-288 EIRINP
+288 EVRINA
-294 YSGHR
+294 YSGQR
-299 KEVHHPDLETIEAD
+299 KEVHHPDLELIEAD
-313 EREPLHVGRIV
+313 EHEPLHTGRMV

-339 TVIKRIVDEFADQ
+339 TVIKRIVDEYAHQ
-352 ASDCL
+352 VEDCL
-357 PSTMRERLQ
+357 PPALRQRLR
-366 LLMAPQAFREVH
+366 LLEASQALREVH
-378 FPSPEADLA
+378 FPSADADLE
-387 ALNRWTSEAHR
+387 ALNHWSSEAHR

-411 LALRQRATTI
+411 LALRQRDTTI
-421 EERGVTYRGTGA
+421 EERRIAYRGTGA
-433 LGERLRSQLPFTLTA
+433 LADQLRTQLPFELTT
-448 AQQRVVAEIVENMRR
+448 AQEHVLAEIMANMRR

-493 GFQAAIMAPTEI
+493 GFQAAIMVPTEI
-505 LAEQHYLTMHRLVD
+505 LAEQHYLTMHRLVEP
-519 RLGVRVTLL
+519 LGVRVMLL
-528 TSATKGSRRRGL
+528 TSAIKGSRRREL

-562 VEFKTL
+562 LEFKAL

-582 QRATLKRKGYYP
+582 QRATLKRKGYSP

-609 MTVYGDLD
+609 MTVYGDLE

-628 LPVMTR
+628 LPVITQ
-634 LCYDSRR
+634 LCYESRR
-641 GESYELM
+641 GQSYELM
-648 RGALR
+648 RQVLR
-653 QGRQAY
+653 QGRQVY

-684 REVFPEFRVGLLH
+684 REVLPEFRVGLLH
-697 GRLKSDEKEQIMRA
+697 GRLKSDQKEHIMRA
-711 FAAGD
+711 FSTGD
-716 LQVLVST
+716 LEVLVST

-735 SVMLVEHAERFGLA
+735 TLMLVEHAERFGLA

-780 QRLRALTES
+780 RRLQTLTEYD
-789 HDGFMIAEQDLEIRG
+789 DGFMIAERDLEIRG

-842 ANDPHLSLPEH
+842 AEDPHLSRPEH
-853 AALRQALLNRWQHKF
+853 EGLRQALMNRWQQKF

>member
-1 MAFDRDQFIERLQQM
+1 MMLVDRQLPEPPQ
-16 RRPLQFAAR
+16 RP
-25 QNVRKIAVLQDLE
+25 
-38 ARVLEWLDA
+38 
-47 AMALQPPPAV
+47 
-57 AANLDA
+57 
-63 CRRLFS
+63 
-69 GFDRADPTTK
+69 
-79 FQVITTTLGRL
+79 
-90 DHLLALVERR
+90 
-100 EAVPRQPPIA
+100 
-110 APSPASEEEAGRGAG
+110 
-125 DARLSPLPTFPR
+125 PLP
-137 QGGRSPSAAGRYVKS
+137 SPSAS
-152 STRNGE
+152 PS
-158 DRSTDAPIASPEP
+158 ASPAP
-171 TDILTQS
+171 VNVLTQS

-183 GVGPNRAQMLRR
+183 GVGPARAQMLRR

-210 RYEDRTNL
+210 RYDDRTNL
-218 KPIRSLEVGKQE
+218 KPIRSLQVGTQE

-248 RLWEIIIGDATGTL
+248 RLYEMIVGDATGTM
-262 RCLWFQFHET
+262 RCLWFQFHEA

-288 EIRINP
+288 EVRINA
-294 YSGHR
+294 YSGQR
-299 KEVHHPDLETIEAD
+299 KEVHHPDLEIIEAD
-313 EREPLHVGRIV
+313 EREPLHTGRMV

-339 TVIKRIVDEFADQ
+339 TVIKRIVDEYAHQ
-352 ASDCL
+352 VEDCL
-357 PSTMRERLQ
+357 PPALRERLH
-366 LLMAPQAFREVH
+366 LMEASQALREVH
-378 FPSPEADLA
+378 FPSADADLE
-387 ALNRWTSEAHR
+387 ALNHWSSEAHR

-411 LALRQRATTI
+411 LALRQRDTTI
-421 EERGVTYRGTGA
+421 EERRIAYRGTGA
-433 LGERLRSQLPFTLTA
+433 LADQLRIQLPFKLTT
-448 AQQRVVAEIVENMRR
+448 AQEHVLAEIMANMRR

-493 GFQAAIMAPTEI
+493 GFQAAIMVPTEI
-505 LAEQHYLTMHRLVD
+505 LAEQHYLTMHRLVEP
-519 RLGVRVTLL
+519 LGVRVMLL
-528 TSATKGSRRRGL
+528 TSAIKGSRRREL

-562 VEFKTL
+562 LEFKAL

-582 QRATLKRKGYYP
+582 QRATLKRKGYSP

-609 MTVYGDLD
+609 MTVYGDLE

-628 LPVMTR
+628 LPVITQ
-634 LCYDSRR
+634 LCYESRR
-641 GESYELM
+641 DESYELM
-648 RGALR
+648 RQVLR
-653 QGRQAY
+653 QGRQVY

-684 REVFPEFRVGLLH
+684 REVLPEFRVGLLH
-697 GRLKSDEKEQIMRA
+697 GRLKSDEKEHIMRA
-711 FAAGD
+711 FSAGD

-735 SVMLVEHAERFGLA
+735 TLMLVEHAERFGLA

-780 QRLRALTES
+780 QRLQALTEYD
-789 HDGFMIAEQDLEIRG
+789 DGFMIAERDLEIRG

-842 ANDPHLSLPEH
+842 AEDPHLSRLEH
-853 AALRQALLNRWQHKF
+853 EGLRQALMNRWQQKF

>member
-1 MAFDRDQFIERLQQM
+1 MVFDRERFIELLQQT

-25 QNVRKIAVLQDLE
+25 QPARKIAVLQGLE
-38 ARVLEWLDA
+38 GRLLEWLDA
-47 AMALQPPPAV
+47 AMALQPPTNM

-63 CRRLFS
+63 CRRLFT

-79 FQVITTTLGRL
+79 LRLITTALSHL
-90 DHLLALVERR
+90 DHLLAQIDGSTAVHRNPL
-100 EAVPRQPPIA
+100 AVPSPSKGEDSSGGTGNLVMPPTPTIPHPSGRSAPALGHSSDPAAVRHARQVMD
-110 APSPASEEEAGRGAG
+110 APTPLPAS
-125 DARLSPLPTFPR
+125 
-137 QGGRSPSAAGRYVKS
+137 
-152 STRNGE
+152 N
-158 DRSTDAPIASPEP
+158 
-171 TDILTQS
+171 DILSQS
-178 IQFLK
+178 MQFIK
-183 GVGPNRAQMLRR
+183 GVGPNRAQMLQR
-195 LGIETIGDALALLPR
+195 LGIATIGDALALLPR

-218 KPIRSLEVGKQE
+218 KPIRSLAVGMQE
-230 TFEGTILVSGS
+230 TFEGIIMVSGS

-248 RLWEIIIGDATGTL
+248 RLYEIIVGDATGTL
-262 RCLWFQFHET
+262 RCVWFQFHET

-299 KEVHHPDLETIEAD
+299 KEVHHPDLEIIDAD

-352 ASDCL
+352 APDCL
-357 PSTMRERLQ
+357 PPALRERLH
-366 LLMAPQAFREVH
+366 LLAVPQALREVH
-378 FPSPEADLA
+378 FPSAAADLEG
-387 ALNRWTSEAHR
+387 LNHGSSEAHR

-411 LALRQRATTI
+411 LALRQRETSI
-421 EERGVTYRGTGA
+421 EERAVTYRGTGILA
-433 LGERLRSQLPFTLTA
+433 ERLRGQLPFKLTA
-448 AQQRVVAEIVENMRR
+448 AQERVLAEIIENMRR

-505 LAEQHYLTMHRLVD
+505 LAEQHYLTMQRLVQT
-519 RLGVRVTLL
+519 LGVRVTLL
-528 TSATKGSRRRGL
+528 TSTIKGRRRREL
-540 LETIAAGDV
+540 LGTIGAGDT
-549 DLIVGTHALIQEG
+549 DLVVGTHTLIQEE
-562 VEFKTL
+562 VEFKAL

-628 LPVMTR
+628 LPVITR

-641 GESYELM
+641 GESYDLI

-653 QGRQAY
+653 HGRQGY

-666 ESEKTD
+666 ESEKMD

-684 REVFPEFRVGLLH
+684 HEVFPEFRIGLLH
-697 GRLKSDEKEQIMRA
+697 GRLKSDEKEQIMRD
-711 FAAGD
+711 FSAGD

-766 CLLMADFPMSEEAK
+766 CLLMANFPMSEEAK
-780 QRLRALTES
+780 QRLQALTES
-789 HDGFMIAEQDLEIRG
+789 HDGFVIAERDLDIRG

-816 PELRVAHLIRDQRVL
+816 PELRVAHLIRDQRIL

-842 ANDPHLSLPEH
+842 AGDPHLSLPEH
-853 AALRQALLNRWQHKF
+853 AALRQALMNRWQQKF
-868 ELMHVG
+868 ELMYVG

>member
-1 MAFDRDQFIERLQQM
+1 
-16 RRPLQFAAR
+16 
-25 QNVRKIAVLQDLE
+25 VLQDLE
-38 ARVLEWLDA
+38 ARLLEWLEA
-47 AMALQPPPAV
+47 ASALHPAPEL

-63 CRRLFS
+63 CRRLFI
-69 GFDRADPTTK
+69 GFDQADPSK
-79 FQVITTTLGRL
+79 KRQVITTALGRL
-90 DHLLALVERR
+90 DHLMLLVD
-100 EAVPRQPPIA
+100 RQLPEHPQRPPL
-110 APSPASEEEAGRGAG
+110 PSPSVPPST
-125 DARLSPLPTFPR
+125 SP
-137 QGGRSPSAAGRYVKS
+137 AAV
-152 STRNGE
+152 NV
-158 DRSTDAPIASPEP
+158 
-171 TDILTQS
+171 LTQS

-183 GVGPNRAQMLRR
+183 GVGPTRAQMLRR

-210 RYEDRTNL
+210 RYDDRTNL
-218 KPIRSLEVGKQE
+218 KPIRNLQVGIQE

-248 RLWEIIIGDATGTL
+248 RLYEMIVGDATGTM

-288 EIRINP
+288 EVHINP
-294 YSGHR
+294 YSGQR
-299 KEVHHPDLETIEAD
+299 KEVHHPDLELIEAD
-313 EREPLHVGRIV
+313 EREPLHTGRMV

-339 TVIKRIVDEFADQ
+339 TVIKRIVDEYAHQ
-352 ASDCL
+352 VEDCL
-357 PSTMRERLQ
+357 PLGLRERLQ
-366 LLMAPQAFREVH
+366 LMEASQALREVH
-378 FPSPEADLA
+378 FPSADADLE
-387 ALNRWTSEAHR
+387 ALNHWSSEAHR

-411 LALRQRATTI
+411 LALQQRNTTI
-421 EERGVTYRGTGA
+421 EERRITYRGTGA
-433 LGERLRSQLPFTLTA
+433 LADQLRSQLPFELTM
-448 AQQRVVAEIVENMRR
+448 AQERVLAEIIANMQR

-493 GFQAAIMAPTEI
+493 GFQAAIMVPTEI
-505 LAEQHYLTMHRLVD
+505 LAEQHYLTMQRLVGP
-519 RLGVRVTLL
+519 LGVRVMLL
-528 TSATKGSRRRGL
+528 TSAIKGSKRREL

-549 DLIVGTHALIQEG
+549 DLLVGTHALIQEG
-562 VEFKTL
+562 LEFRAL

-582 QRATLKRKGYYP
+582 QRATLKRKGYSP

-628 LPVMTR
+628 LPVVTK
-634 LCYDSRR
+634 LCYESRR
-641 GESYELM
+641 DESYALM
-648 RGALR
+648 RQVLR
-653 QGRQAY
+653 QGRQVY

-684 REVFPEFRVGLLH
+684 REVLPEFRVGLLH
-697 GRLKSDEKEQIMRA
+697 GRLKSDEKEDIMRA
-711 FAAGD
+711 FSVGD

-735 SVMLVEHAERFGLA
+735 TLMLVEHAERFGLA

-780 QRLRALTES
+780 QRLQTLTE
-789 HDGFMIAEQDLEIRG
+789 HDDGFMIAERDLEIRG

-816 PELRVAHLIRDQRVL
+816 PELRVAHLIRDQRLL

-842 ANDPHLSLPEH
+842 DTDPHLSEPAH
-853 AALRQALLNRWQHKF
+853 KSLRQALMHRWQHKF

>member
-1 MAFDRDQFIERLQQM
+1 MSFDRTQLIERLNQI
-16 RRPLQFAAR
+16 RRPLHFAAR
-25 QNVRKIAVLQDLE
+25 QNFRKIAVVQDLE
-38 ARVLEWLDA
+38 GRLLEWLSA
-47 AMALQPPPAV
+47 ATALQLPQDIM
-57 AANLDA
+57 ANLDA
-63 CRRLFS
+63 CRRLFT
-69 GFDRADPTTK
+69 GFDKADPATK
-79 FQVITTTLGRL
+79 RQVIVTALGRL
-90 DHLLALVERR
+90 DHLIALADRQSSESPQGIPLPSPSREEGGGESSAPVPPIPTFPHEGGRRAFSSGNSRNAETAGETERV
-100 EAVPRQPPIA
+100 ADSSIAPPPIA
-110 APSPASEEEAGRGAG
+110 
-125 DARLSPLPTFPR
+125 
-137 QGGRSPSAAGRYVKS
+137 
-152 STRNGE
+152 N
-158 DRSTDAPIASPEP
+158 
-171 TDILTQS
+171 ILTQS
-178 IQFLK
+178 IQFIK

-195 LGIETIGDALALLPR
+195 LGITTIGDAFALLPR

-218 KPIRSLEVGKQE
+218 KPIRSLEIGAQA

-241 SRTGRGR
+241 SRTGRGK
-248 RLWEIIIGDATGTL
+248 RLYEIIVGDATGTI
-262 RCLWFQFHET
+262 RCLWFQFQEA

-277 YRTGQRVIVTG
+277 YRPGQRVIVTG
-288 EIRINP
+288 EMRINP
-294 YSGHR
+294 YGGHR
-299 KEVHHPDLETIEAD
+299 KEVHHPDLEPIDAD

-339 TVIKRIVDEFADQ
+339 TVLKRVVDEYADVVP
-352 ASDCL
+352 DCL
-357 PSTMRERLQ
+357 PPALREHLH
-366 LLMAPQAFREVH
+366 LMEASQALREVH
-378 FPSPEADLA
+378 FPSAEVELE
-387 ALNRWTSEAHR
+387 ALNRWSSEAHR

-411 LALRQRATTI
+411 LALRQRETTI
-421 EERGVTYRGTGA
+421 EERGIAYRGTGE
-433 LGERLRSQLPFTLTA
+433 LVNRLCAQLPFQLTA
-448 AQQRVVAEIVENMRR
+448 AQERVLAEIFEDMRR

-493 GFQAAIMAPTEI
+493 GFQAVMMAPTEI
-505 LAEQHYLTMHRLVD
+505 LAEQHYLTMQYLLAG
-519 RLGVRVTLL
+519 LGVKVTLL
-528 TSATKGSRRRGL
+528 TSAMKGNRRRGL
-540 LETIAAGDV
+540 LEAIATHGT
-549 DLIVGTHALIQEG
+549 DLIVGTHALIQED
-562 VEFKTL
+562 VQFNAL

-582 QRATLKRKGYYP
+582 QRATLKRKGYHP

-617 VSIIDELPPGR
+617 VSVIDELPPGR
-628 LPVMTR
+628 LAVITK

-641 GESYELM
+641 AESYDLLRRELC
-648 RGALR
+648 

-659 VVYPLIE
+659 VVYPLID

-711 FAAGD
+711 FSAGE

-723 TVIEVGVDVPNA
+723 TVIEVGVDIPNA
-735 SVMLVEHAERFGLA
+735 TVMLVEHAERFGLA

-766 CLLMADFPMSEEAK
+766 CLLMAEFPMSEEAK

-789 HDGFMIAEQDLEIRG
+789 HDGFVIAERDLEIRG

-809 GTRQSGL
+809 GTRQSGM

-831 AEARRE
+831 SEARRE

-842 ANDPHLSLPEH
+842 AKDPQLALSEH
-853 AALRQALLNRWQHKF
+853 MALRQALMERWQQKF
-868 ELMHVG
+868 ELMHVS

>member
-1 MAFDRDQFIERLQQM
+1 MAFDRDQFVERLQQI
-16 RRPLQFAAR
+16 RRPLEFAAR

-38 ARVLEWLDA
+38 ARLLEWLEA
-47 AMALQPPPAV
+47 ATALHPAPEL

-63 CRRLFS
+63 CRRLFT
-69 GFDRADPTTK
+69 GFDRADPSTK
-79 FQVITTTLGRL
+79 RQVITTALGRL
-90 DHLLALVERR
+90 DYLMVLVDRQLPEIPQHPLL
-100 EAVPRQPPIA
+100 P
-110 APSPASEEEAGRGAG
+110 
-125 DARLSPLPTFPR
+125 
-137 QGGRSPSAAGRYVKS
+137 SPSAS
-152 STRNGE
+152 SPT
-158 DRSTDAPIASPEP
+158 SPAPVNV
-171 TDILTQS
+171 LTQS

-183 GVGPNRAQMLRR
+183 GVGPARAQMLRR

-210 RYEDRTNL
+210 RYDDRTNL
-218 KPIRSLEVGKQE
+218 KPIRSLQVGTQE

-248 RLWEIIIGDATGTL
+248 RLYEMIVGDATGTM
-262 RCLWFQFHET
+262 RCLWFQFHEA

-277 YRTGQRVIVTG
+277 YRTGQHVIVTG
-288 EIRINP
+288 EVRINA
-294 YSGHR
+294 YSGQR
-299 KEVHHPDLETIEAD
+299 KEVHHPDLELIEAD
-313 EREPLHVGRIV
+313 EHEPLHTGRMV

-339 TVIKRIVDEFADQ
+339 TVIKRIVDEYAHQ
-352 ASDCL
+352 VEDCL
-357 PSTMRERLQ
+357 PPALRQRLH
-366 LLMAPQAFREVH
+366 LLEASQALREVH
-378 FPSPEADLA
+378 FPSADADLE
-387 ALNRWTSEAHR
+387 ALNHWSSEAHR

-411 LALRQRATTI
+411 LALRQRDTTI
-421 EERGVTYRGTGA
+421 EERRIAYRGTGA
-433 LGERLRSQLPFTLTA
+433 LADQLRTQLPFKLTT
-448 AQQRVVAEIVENMRR
+448 AQEHVLAEIMANMRR

-493 GFQAAIMAPTEI
+493 GFQAAIMVPTEI
-505 LAEQHYLTMHRLVD
+505 LAEQHYLTMHRLVEP
-519 RLGVRVTLL
+519 LGVRVMLL
-528 TSATKGSRRRGL
+528 TSAIKGSRRREL
-540 LETIAAGDV
+540 FETIAAGDV

-562 VEFKTL
+562 LEFKAL

-582 QRATLKRKGYYP
+582 QRATLKRKGYSP

-609 MTVYGDLD
+609 MTVYGDLE

-628 LPVMTR
+628 LPVITQ
-634 LCYDSRR
+634 LCYESRR
-641 GESYELM
+641 GQSYELM
-648 RGALR
+648 RQVLR
-653 QGRQAY
+653 QGRQVY

-672 LRAATAMAEQLQ
+672 LRTATAMAEQLQ
-684 REVFPEFRVGLLH
+684 REVLPEFRVGLLH
-697 GRLKSDEKEQIMRA
+697 GRLKSDQKEHIMRA
-711 FAAGD
+711 FSTGD
-716 LQVLVST
+716 LEVLVST

-735 SVMLVEHAERFGLA
+735 TLMLVEHAERFGLA

-766 CLLMADFPMSEEAK
+766 CLLMANFPMSEEAK
-780 QRLRALTES
+780 QRLQTLTE
-789 HDGFMIAEQDLEIRG
+789 HDDGFMIAERDLEIRG

-842 ANDPHLSLPEH
+842 AEDPHLSRPEH
-853 AALRQALLNRWQHKF
+853 EGLRQALMNRWQQKF

>member
-1 MAFDRDQFIERLQQM
+1 MAFDRDQFVERLQQI
-16 RRPLQFAAR
+16 RRPLEFAAR

-38 ARVLEWLDA
+38 ARLLEWLEA
-47 AMALQPPPAV
+47 ATALHPAPEL

-63 CRRLFS
+63 CRRLFT
-69 GFDRADPTTK
+69 GFDRADPSTK
-79 FQVITTTLGRL
+79 RQVITTALGRL
-90 DHLLALVERR
+90 DHLMVLVD
-100 EAVPRQPPIA
+100 RQLPEIPQH
-110 APSPASEEEAGRGAG
+110 P
-125 DARLSPLPTFPR
+125 PLP
-137 QGGRSPSAAGRYVKS
+137 SPSAS
-152 STRNGE
+152 STT
-158 DRSTDAPIASPEP
+158 SPAPVNV
-171 TDILTQS
+171 LTQS

-183 GVGPNRAQMLRR
+183 GVGPARAQMLRR

-210 RYEDRTNL
+210 RYDDRTNL
-218 KPIRSLEVGKQE
+218 KPIRSLQVGTQE

-248 RLWEIIIGDATGTL
+248 RLYEMIVGDATGTM
-262 RCLWFQFHET
+262 RCLWFQFHEA

-277 YRTGQRVIVTG
+277 YRTGQHVIVTG
-288 EIRINP
+288 EVRINA
-294 YSGHR
+294 YSGQR
-299 KEVHHPDLETIEAD
+299 KEVHHPDLELIEAD
-313 EREPLHVGRIV
+313 EHEPLHTGRMV

-339 TVIKRIVDEFADQ
+339 TVIKRIVDEYAHQ
-352 ASDCL
+352 VEDCL
-357 PSTMRERLQ
+357 PPALRQRLR
-366 LLMAPQAFREVH
+366 LLEASQALREVH
-378 FPSPEADLA
+378 FPTADADLE
-387 ALNRWTSEAHR
+387 ALNHWSSEAHR

-411 LALRQRATTI
+411 LALRQRDTTI
-421 EERGVTYRGTGA
+421 EERRIAYRGTGA
-433 LGERLRSQLPFTLTA
+433 LADQLRTQLPFELTT
-448 AQQRVVAEIVENMRR
+448 AQEHVLAEIMANMRR

-493 GFQAAIMAPTEI
+493 GFQAAIMVPTEI
-505 LAEQHYLTMHRLVD
+505 LAEQHYLTMHRLVEL
-519 RLGVRVTLL
+519 LGVRVMLL
-528 TSATKGSRRRGL
+528 TSAIKGSRRREL

-562 VEFKTL
+562 LEFKAL

-582 QRATLKRKGYYP
+582 QRATLKRKGYSP

-609 MTVYGDLD
+609 MTVYGDLE

-628 LPVMTR
+628 LPVITQ
-634 LCYDSRR
+634 LCYESRR
-641 GESYELM
+641 GQSYELM
-648 RGALR
+648 RQVLR
-653 QGRQAY
+653 QGRQVY

-684 REVFPEFRVGLLH
+684 REVLPEFRVGLLH
-697 GRLKSDEKEQIMRA
+697 GRLKSDQKEHIMRA
-711 FAAGD
+711 FSTGD
-716 LQVLVST
+716 LEVLVST

-735 SVMLVEHAERFGLA
+735 TLILVEHAERFGLA

-780 QRLRALTES
+780 RRLQTLTEYD
-789 HDGFMIAEQDLEIRG
+789 DGFMIAERDLEIRG

-842 ANDPHLSLPEH
+842 AEDPHLSRPEH
-853 AALRQALLNRWQHKF
+853 EGLRQALMNRWQQKF

>member
-1 MAFDRDQFIERLQQM
+1 MAFDRDQFIERVQQI

-38 ARVLEWLDA
+38 GRLLEWLEA
-47 AMALQPPPAV
+47 ATALQPPQDIV
-57 AANLDA
+57 ANLDA
-63 CRRLFS
+63 CRRLFT
-69 GFDRADPTTK
+69 GFDRADPSRK
-79 FQVITTTLGRL
+79 LQVISTALSRL
-90 DHLLALVERR
+90 DHLMALVD
-100 EAVPRQPPIA
+100 RQLAKSPQDAALP
-110 APSPASEEEAGRGAG
+110 APSASPHQGVRGAAASERSGPP
-125 DARLSPLPTFPR
+125 S
-137 QGGRSPSAAGRYVKS
+137 SPSSV
-152 STRNGE
+152 
-158 DRSTDAPIASPEP
+158 
-171 TDILTQS
+171 DILAQS

-183 GVGPNRAQMLRR
+183 GVGPARAQMLRR

-210 RYEDRTNL
+210 RYDDRTNL
-218 KPIRSLEVGKQE
+218 KPIRSLQVGAQE

-248 RLWEIIIGDATGTL
+248 RLYEMIVGDATGTM
-262 RCLWFQFHET
+262 RCLWFQFHEA

-277 YRTGQRVIVTG
+277 YRTGQRVMVTG
-288 EIRINP
+288 EIRINS
-294 YSGHR
+294 YSGQR
-299 KEVHHPDLETIEAD
+299 KEVHHPDLELIEAD
-313 EREPLHVGRIV
+313 DREPLHTGRVV

-339 TVIKRIVDEFADQ
+339 TVIKRIVDEYAHQ
-352 ASDCL
+352 VQDCL
-357 PSTMRERLQ
+357 SPALRERLH
-366 LLMAPQAFREVH
+366 LMEASQALREVH
-378 FPSPEADLA
+378 FPSAEADLE
-387 ALNRWTSEAHR
+387 ALNHWSSEAHR

-411 LALRQRATTI
+411 LALRQRDTTL
-421 EERGVTYRGTGA
+421 EERRVAYRGTGA
-433 LGERLRSQLPFTLTA
+433 LADQLRTRLPFKLTT
-448 AQQRVVAEIVENMRR
+448 AQERVLAEIIANMRR

-477 GKTIVALLAML
+477 GKTVVALLAML

-493 GFQAAIMAPTEI
+493 GFQAAIMVPTEI
-505 LAEQHYLTMHRLVD
+505 LAEQHYLTIRRLVEP
-519 RLGVRVTLL
+519 LGVRVTLL
-528 TSATKGSRRRGL
+528 TSAIKGSRRGDL
-540 LETIAAGDV
+540 LEAIAAGDV
-549 DLIVGTHALIQEG
+549 DLMVGTHALIQEG
-562 VEFKTL
+562 LEFKAL

-582 QRATLKRKGYYP
+582 QRATLKRKGYSP

-628 LPVMTR
+628 LPVITR
-634 LCYDSRR
+634 LCYESRR

-648 RGALR
+648 RQALH
-653 QGRQAY
+653 QGRQVY

-672 LRAATAMAEQLQ
+672 LRAATVMAEQLQ
-684 REVFPEFRVGLLH
+684 REVFREFRVGLLH
-697 GRLKSDEKEQIMRA
+697 GRLKSDEKEHIMRA
-711 FAAGD
+711 FSAGG

-735 SVMLVEHAERFGLA
+735 TVMLVEHAERFGLA

-766 CLLMADFPMSEEAK
+766 CLMMADFPMSEEAK
-780 QRLRALTES
+780 QRLQAITEH
-789 HDGFMIAEQDLEIRG
+789 HDGFMIAERDLEIRG

-842 ANDPHLSLPEH
+842 TDDPHLSRPEH
-853 AALRQALLNRWQHKF
+853 DTLRQALMNRWQQKF

>member
-1 MAFDRDQFIERLQQM
+1 MAFDRDQFVERLQQI
-16 RRPLQFAAR
+16 RRPLEFAAR

-38 ARVLEWLDA
+38 ARLLEWLEA
-47 AMALQPPPAV
+47 ATALHPAPEL

-63 CRRLFS
+63 CRRLFT
-69 GFDRADPTTK
+69 GFDRADPSTK
-79 FQVITTTLGRL
+79 RQVITTALGRL
-90 DHLLALVERR
+90 DHLMVLVD
-100 EAVPRQPPIA
+100 RQLPEIPQH
-110 APSPASEEEAGRGAG
+110 P
-125 DARLSPLPTFPR
+125 PLP
-137 QGGRSPSAAGRYVKS
+137 SPSAS
-152 STRNGE
+152 STT
-158 DRSTDAPIASPEP
+158 SPAPVNV
-171 TDILTQS
+171 LTQS

-183 GVGPNRAQMLRR
+183 GVGPARAQMLRR

-210 RYEDRTNL
+210 RYDDRTNL
-218 KPIRSLEVGKQE
+218 KPIRSLQVGTQE

-248 RLWEIIIGDATGTL
+248 RLYEMIVGDATGTM
-262 RCLWFQFHET
+262 RCLWFQFHEA

-277 YRTGQRVIVTG
+277 YRTGQHVIVTG
-288 EIRINP
+288 EVRINA
-294 YSGHR
+294 YSGQR
-299 KEVHHPDLETIEAD
+299 KEVHHPDLELIEAD
-313 EREPLHVGRIV
+313 EHEPLHTGRMV

-339 TVIKRIVDEFADQ
+339 TVIKRIVDEYAHQ
-352 ASDCL
+352 VEDCL
-357 PSTMRERLQ
+357 PPALRQRLR
-366 LLMAPQAFREVH
+366 LLEASQALREVH
-378 FPSPEADLA
+378 FPTADADLE
-387 ALNRWTSEAHR
+387 ALNHWSSDAHR

-411 LALRQRATTI
+411 LALRQRDTTI
-421 EERGVTYRGTGA
+421 EERRIAYRGTGA
-433 LGERLRSQLPFTLTA
+433 LADQLRTQLPFELTT
-448 AQQRVVAEIVENMRR
+448 AQEHVLAEIMANMRR

-493 GFQAAIMAPTEI
+493 GFQAAIMVPTEI
-505 LAEQHYLTMHRLVD
+505 LAEQHYLTMHRLVEL
-519 RLGVRVTLL
+519 LGVRVMLL
-528 TSATKGSRRRGL
+528 TSAIKGSRRREL

-562 VEFKTL
+562 LEFKAL

-582 QRATLKRKGYYP
+582 QRATLKRKGYSP

-609 MTVYGDLD
+609 MTVYGDLE

-628 LPVMTR
+628 LPVITQ
-634 LCYDSRR
+634 LCYESRR
-641 GESYELM
+641 GQSYELM
-648 RGALR
+648 RQVLR
-653 QGRQAY
+653 QGRQVY

-684 REVFPEFRVGLLH
+684 REVLPEFRVGLLH
-697 GRLKSDEKEQIMRA
+697 GRLKSDQKEHIMRA
-711 FAAGD
+711 FSTGD
-716 LQVLVST
+716 LEVLVST

-735 SVMLVEHAERFGLA
+735 TLMLVEHAERFGLA

-780 QRLRALTES
+780 QRLQTLTE
-789 HDGFMIAEQDLEIRG
+789 HDDGFMIAERDLEIRG

-842 ANDPHLSLPEH
+842 AEDPHLSRPEH
-853 AALRQALLNRWQHKF
+853 EGLRQALMNRWQQKF